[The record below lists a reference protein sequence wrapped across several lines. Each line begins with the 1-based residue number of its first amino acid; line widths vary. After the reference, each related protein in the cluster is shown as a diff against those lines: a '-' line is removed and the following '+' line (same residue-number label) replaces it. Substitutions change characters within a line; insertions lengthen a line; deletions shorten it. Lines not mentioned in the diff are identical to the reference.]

1 MKRAKTIGLPVI
13 TMATKI
19 DTVLAFKSGCFL
31 AAHELSVKT
40 YNRKLDG
47 FWYQLKGDKKKGEF
61 FNFSSKSNR
70 NAPLRF

>member
-31 AAHELSVKT
+31 AAHELSVK
-40 YNRKLDG
+40 NI
-47 FWYQLKGDKKKGEF
+47 
-61 FNFSSKSNR
+61 
-70 NAPLRF
+70 